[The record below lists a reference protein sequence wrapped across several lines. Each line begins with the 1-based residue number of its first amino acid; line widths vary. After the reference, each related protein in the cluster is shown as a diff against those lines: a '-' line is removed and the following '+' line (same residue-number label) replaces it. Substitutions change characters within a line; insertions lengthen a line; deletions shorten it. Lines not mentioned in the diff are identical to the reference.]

1 MTNESAYQL
10 VRKYINQS
18 FESHRRYI
26 AIKDM
31 AAVKEERDRALGF
44 LATLRTEEPV
54 QPTLLDCCAEVTE
67 QAPLLTSY
75 QLPTPR
81 TMPDYSPE
89 LSQKLD
95 QLDKAIDTAN
105 GANNYARATALR
117 DRKGK
122 MLRSM
127 GI

>member
-26 AIKDM
+26 AVNQQ
-31 AAVKEERDRALGF
+31 AAAKEERDRALSF
-44 LATLRTEEPV
+44 LATLRTEKLQPQQPALVAEP
-54 QPTLLDCCAEVTE
+54 
-67 QAPLLTSY
+67 
-75 QLPTPR
+75 
-81 TMPDYSPE
+81 MPAYTPE
-89 LSQKLD
+89 LSLKVD
-95 QLDKAIDTAN
+95 QLDKAIDA
-105 GANNYARATALR
+105 ADMRADFARSTALR

-127 GI
+127 GL